1 MTSVLAAS
9 PLSWS
14 ACNCSATCVSKA
26 STSLGRVNQHV
37 AANNVGVRPE
47 GGDVLNVHR
56 FFARPDASIGSVRAM
71 WIKTAT
77 SHSYLSWHANP
88 LVARGPSSISLER
101 LPRCGVCGYPLHMVA
116 RPTAER
122 IDRSTGVL
130 QIPGNRRVCLP
141 KPRSRR
147 RAMAG
152 AGWAY
157 KGLARQGKTYG
168 LKTLLTPARV
178 EYGLTDCRLLYFA
191 RVFCVR
197 GPQRVGPAHIIR
209 RGGVQ
214 CLSKINPR
222 EYVWMDCSRRAWWL
236 SS

>member
-1 MTSVLAAS
+1 MPLSEVTTTSVLAAS

-14 ACNCSATCVSKA
+14 ACNCSPTCVSKA
-26 STSLGRVNQHV
+26 STSLGRVIQHV

-101 LPRCGVCGYPLHMVA
+101 LPRCGVCGYPRHMVA

-157 KGLARQGKTYG
+157 IERLSQTGKNPWTQNLAHTCTCRD
-168 LKTLLTPARV
+168 
-178 EYGLTDCRLLYFA
+178 GLTDCRLLYCA

-197 GPQRVGPAHIIR
+197 GPQRVGPAHH
-209 RGGVQ
+209 
-214 CLSKINPR
+214 S
-222 EYVWMDCSRRAWWL
+222 
-236 SS
+236 